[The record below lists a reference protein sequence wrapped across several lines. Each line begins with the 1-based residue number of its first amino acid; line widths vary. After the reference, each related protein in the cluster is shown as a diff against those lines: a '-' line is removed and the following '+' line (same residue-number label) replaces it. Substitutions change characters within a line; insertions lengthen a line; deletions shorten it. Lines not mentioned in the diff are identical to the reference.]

1 MVLRTY
7 IGAMHGHLKN
17 NTPVNTEVLWSGGGS
32 STCLTCGPTGLNEV
46 LLDVVVTNPRDRSVI
61 VGLEAY
67 YINIDEPVDVH
78 NMQRLF
84 AIV

>member
-1 MVLRTY
+1 MALRTSL
-7 IGAMHGHLKN
+7 GAMRRHLKN

-46 LLDVVVTNPRDRSVI
+46 LLDVVVTNPRDPGVI
-61 VGLEAY
+61 VGLEACY
-67 YINIDEPVDVH
+67 VNIDEPVDVH